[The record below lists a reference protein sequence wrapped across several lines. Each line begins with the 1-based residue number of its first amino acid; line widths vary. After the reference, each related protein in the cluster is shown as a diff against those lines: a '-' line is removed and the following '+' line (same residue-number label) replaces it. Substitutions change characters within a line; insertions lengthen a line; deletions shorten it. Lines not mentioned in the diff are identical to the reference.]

1 MILTIDVGN
10 TNVVLGCVEDGV
22 VVSRSRLATNTS
34 DLPNDYAMKMR
45 QSFAFDSIDYHE
57 FEGAILSSVVP
68 QVNRA
73 IRSAVRKLTGLECII
88 VGAGIKT
95 GVNVK
100 IDDPGTLAGDLI
112 TGTVGALSMYKPP
125 IIIVDMGTATTIV
138 AVDKAGAYIGGA
150 IVPGVNLSFEAL
162 SQGTSLLPNISIE
175 APRKCIATNTVD
187 SMKSGAVF
195 GTAAMIDGMIERM
208 EAELGQPAT
217 VIATGGLSGGIIPYC
232 KHEIKHE
239 PDLLLKGLAILYQ
252 KNAKPKNRTDNQKSS
267 DFRRIFRYSSSIM
280 SRISSSVSRMP
291 SRASWPTDS
300 MVFSTSSLSIPS
312 PPCRALPFS

>member
-138 AVDKAGAYIGGA
+138 AVDKDGAYIGGA

-195 GTAAMIDGMIERM
+195 GTAAMIDGMIDRM
-208 EAELGQPAT
+208 EEELGQSAT
-217 VIATGGLSGGIIPYC
+217 VVATGGLSGGIIPYC
-232 KHEIKHE
+232 KHKIKHE

-252 KNAKPKNRTDNQKSS
+252 KNAKPKKQNHR
-267 DFRRIFRYSSSIM
+267 
-280 SRISSSVSRMP
+280 
-291 SRASWPTDS
+291 
-300 MVFSTSSLSIPS
+300 
-312 PPCRALPFS
+312 

>member
-22 VVSRSRLATNTS
+22 VVSHSRLATNTS

-138 AVDKAGAYIGGA
+138 AVDKDGAYIGGA

-252 KNAKPKNRTDNQKSS
+252 KNAKPKKQHK
-267 DFRRIFRYSSSIM
+267 
-280 SRISSSVSRMP
+280 
-291 SRASWPTDS
+291 
-300 MVFSTSSLSIPS
+300 
-312 PPCRALPFS
+312 

>member
-138 AVDKAGAYIGGA
+138 TVDKDGAYIGGA

-195 GTAAMIDGMIERM
+195 GTAAMIDGMIDRM
-208 EAELGQPAT
+208 EEELGQSAT
-217 VIATGGLSGGIIPYC
+217 VVATGGLSGGIIPYC

-252 KNAKPKNRTDNQKSS
+252 KNAKPKKQNK
-267 DFRRIFRYSSSIM
+267 
-280 SRISSSVSRMP
+280 
-291 SRASWPTDS
+291 
-300 MVFSTSSLSIPS
+300 
-312 PPCRALPFS
+312 

>member
-22 VVSRSRLATNTS
+22 VISRSRLATNTS

-138 AVDKAGAYIGGA
+138 AVDKDGAYIGGA

-208 EAELGQPAT
+208 EAELGEKCT
-217 VIATGGLSGGIIPYC
+217 VVATGGLAPSIIPYC
-232 KHEIKHE
+232 RREIICDD
-239 PDLLLKGLAILYQ
+239 DLLLKGLWILYK
-252 KNAKPKNRTDNQKSS
+252 KNK
-267 DFRRIFRYSSSIM
+267 
-280 SRISSSVSRMP
+280 
-291 SRASWPTDS
+291 
-300 MVFSTSSLSIPS
+300 
-312 PPCRALPFS
+312 

>member
-10 TNVVLGCVEDGV
+10 TNVVLGCVENGAV
-22 VVSRSRLATNTS
+22 ISRSRLATNTS
-34 DLPNDYAMKMR
+34 DLPNDYALKMR
-45 QSFAFDSIDYHE
+45 QSFAFDGVDYMS
-57 FEGAILSSVVP
+57 FEGAIMSSVVP

-73 IRSAVRKLTGLECII
+73 IRSAVRKLTGLECMI

-112 TGTVGALSMYKPP
+112 TGAVGAVSLYEPP

-138 AVDKAGAYIGGA
+138 AIDSEGAYIGGA

-175 APRKCIATNTVD
+175 APKKCIATNTVD

-195 GTAAMIDGMIERM
+195 GTASMIDGMIDRM
-208 EAELGQPAT
+208 EEELGGGAT
-217 VIATGGLSGGIIPYC
+217 VVATGGIARFVLPMCRRKIEYDR
-232 KHEIKHE
+232 
-239 PDLLLKGLAILYQ
+239 DLLLKGLSILYE
-252 KNAKPKNRTDNQKSS
+252 NNRREK
-267 DFRRIFRYSSSIM
+267 
-280 SRISSSVSRMP
+280 
-291 SRASWPTDS
+291 
-300 MVFSTSSLSIPS
+300 
-312 PPCRALPFS
+312 

>member
-138 AVDKAGAYIGGA
+138 AVDKDGAYIGGA

-208 EAELGQPAT
+208 EEELGQSAT
-217 VIATGGLSGGIIPYC
+217 VVATGGLSGGIIPYC

-252 KNAKPKNRTDNQKSS
+252 KNAKPKKQNHR
-267 DFRRIFRYSSSIM
+267 
-280 SRISSSVSRMP
+280 
-291 SRASWPTDS
+291 
-300 MVFSTSSLSIPS
+300 
-312 PPCRALPFS
+312 

>member
-138 AVDKAGAYIGGA
+138 AVDKDGAYIGGA
-150 IVPGVNLSFEAL
+150 IIPGVNLSFEAL

-208 EAELGQPAT
+208 EAELSEKCT
-217 VIATGGLSGGIIPYC
+217 VVATGGLASSIIPYC
-232 KHEIKHE
+232 RREIICDD
-239 PDLLLKGLAILYQ
+239 DLLLKGLWILYK
-252 KNAKPKNRTDNQKSS
+252 KNK
-267 DFRRIFRYSSSIM
+267 
-280 SRISSSVSRMP
+280 
-291 SRASWPTDS
+291 
-300 MVFSTSSLSIPS
+300 
-312 PPCRALPFS
+312 

>member
-1 MILTIDVGN
+1 M
-10 TNVVLGCVEDGV
+10 
-22 VVSRSRLATNTS
+22 SSAAAALATNTS

-138 AVDKAGAYIGGA
+138 AVDKDGAYIGGA

-208 EAELGQPAT
+208 EAELGQPQRSSLPAACPAASSP
-217 VIATGGLSGGIIPYC
+217 IASTRSSMSRIFCSRALRYC
-232 KHEIKHE
+232 IRKT
-239 PDLLLKGLAILYQ
+239 Q
-252 KNAKPKNRTDNQKSS
+252 SRKNRTDNQKSS
-267 DFRRIFRYSSSIM
+267 DFRRIFHYSSSIM

-300 MVFSTSSLSIPS
+300 MVLSTSFLSIPS

>member
-138 AVDKAGAYIGGA
+138 AVDKDGAYIGGA

-195 GTAAMIDGMIERM
+195 GTAAMIDGMIDRM
-208 EAELGQPAT
+208 EEELGQSAT
-217 VIATGGLSGGIIPYC
+217 VVATGGLSGGIIPYC

-239 PDLLLKGLAILYQ
+239 PDLLIKGLAILYH
-252 KNAKPKNRTDNQKSS
+252 KNAKPKKQNK
-267 DFRRIFRYSSSIM
+267 
-280 SRISSSVSRMP
+280 
-291 SRASWPTDS
+291 
-300 MVFSTSSLSIPS
+300 
-312 PPCRALPFS
+312 

>member
-88 VGAGIKT
+88 VEAGIKT

-138 AVDKAGAYIGGA
+138 AVDKDGAYIGGA

-195 GTAAMIDGMIERM
+195 GTAAMVDGMIDRM
-208 EAELGQPAT
+208 EEELGQSAT
-217 VIATGGLSGGIIPYC
+217 VVATGGLSGGIIPYC

-252 KNAKPKNRTDNQKSS
+252 KNAKPKKQHK
-267 DFRRIFRYSSSIM
+267 
-280 SRISSSVSRMP
+280 
-291 SRASWPTDS
+291 
-300 MVFSTSSLSIPS
+300 
-312 PPCRALPFS
+312 

>member
-138 AVDKAGAYIGGA
+138 AVDKDGAYIGGA

-195 GTAAMIDGMIERM
+195 GTAAMVDGMIDRM
-208 EAELGQPAT
+208 EEELGQSAT
-217 VIATGGLSGGIIPYC
+217 VVATGGLSGGIIPYC

-252 KNAKPKNRTDNQKSS
+252 KNAKPKKQNHR
-267 DFRRIFRYSSSIM
+267 
-280 SRISSSVSRMP
+280 
-291 SRASWPTDS
+291 
-300 MVFSTSSLSIPS
+300 
-312 PPCRALPFS
+312 

>member
-57 FEGAILSSVVP
+57 FEGAILSSVVQ

-138 AVDKAGAYIGGA
+138 AVDKDGAYIGGA

-195 GTAAMIDGMIERM
+195 GTAAMVDGMIDRM
-208 EAELGQPAT
+208 EEELGQSAT
-217 VIATGGLSGGIIPYC
+217 VVATGGLSGGIIPYC

-252 KNAKPKNRTDNQKSS
+252 KNAKPKKQHK
-267 DFRRIFRYSSSIM
+267 
-280 SRISSSVSRMP
+280 
-291 SRASWPTDS
+291 
-300 MVFSTSSLSIPS
+300 
-312 PPCRALPFS
+312 

>member
-22 VVSRSRLATNTS
+22 VISRSRLATNTS

-138 AVDKAGAYIGGA
+138 AVDKDGAYIGGA

-195 GTAAMIDGMIERM
+195 GTAAMVDGMIDRM
-208 EAELGQPAT
+208 EEELGQSAT
-217 VIATGGLSGGIIPYC
+217 VVATGGLSGGIIPYC

-239 PDLLLKGLAILYQ
+239 PDLLLKGLAILYH
-252 KNAKPKNRTDNQKSS
+252 KNAKPKKQNK
-267 DFRRIFRYSSSIM
+267 
-280 SRISSSVSRMP
+280 
-291 SRASWPTDS
+291 
-300 MVFSTSSLSIPS
+300 
-312 PPCRALPFS
+312 

>member
-10 TNVVLGCVEDGV
+10 TNVVLGCVENGV
-22 VVSRSRLATNTS
+22 VVSHSRLATNTS

-138 AVDKAGAYIGGA
+138 AVDKDGAYIGGA

-208 EAELGQPAT
+208 EAELGEKCT
-217 VIATGGLSGGIIPYC
+217 VVATGGLASSIIPYC
-232 KHEIKHE
+232 RREIICDD
-239 PDLLLKGLAILYQ
+239 DLLLKGLWILYK
-252 KNAKPKNRTDNQKSS
+252 KNK
-267 DFRRIFRYSSSIM
+267 
-280 SRISSSVSRMP
+280 
-291 SRASWPTDS
+291 
-300 MVFSTSSLSIPS
+300 
-312 PPCRALPFS
+312 

>member
-112 TGTVGALSMYKPP
+112 TGTVGALSMYTPP
-125 IIIVDMGTATTIV
+125 IIIVDMGPATTIG
-138 AVDKAGAYIGGA
+138 AVDKDGAYIGGA

-195 GTAAMIDGMIERM
+195 GTAAMIDGMIDRM
-208 EAELGQPAT
+208 EEELGQSAT
-217 VIATGGLSGGIIPYC
+217 VVATGGLSGGIIPYC

-239 PDLLLKGLAILYQ
+239 PDLLIKGLAILYQ
-252 KNAKPKNRTDNQKSS
+252 KNAKPKKQHK
-267 DFRRIFRYSSSIM
+267 
-280 SRISSSVSRMP
+280 
-291 SRASWPTDS
+291 
-300 MVFSTSSLSIPS
+300 
-312 PPCRALPFS
+312 

>member
-112 TGTVGALSMYKPP
+112 TGHRRR
-125 IIIVDMGTATTIV
+125 IVDV
-138 AVDKAGAYIGGA
+138 
-150 IVPGVNLSFEAL
+150 
-162 SQGTSLLPNISIE
+162 
-175 APRKCIATNTVD
+175 
-187 SMKSGAVF
+187 
-195 GTAAMIDGMIERM
+195 
-208 EAELGQPAT
+208 
-217 VIATGGLSGGIIPYC
+217 
-232 KHEIKHE
+232 
-239 PDLLLKGLAILYQ
+239 
-252 KNAKPKNRTDNQKSS
+252 
-267 DFRRIFRYSSSIM
+267 
-280 SRISSSVSRMP
+280 
-291 SRASWPTDS
+291 
-300 MVFSTSSLSIPS
+300 
-312 PPCRALPFS
+312 

>member
-22 VVSRSRLATNTS
+22 VVSRSRLATNKS
-34 DLPNDYAMKMR
+34 DLPNDYTMKMR

-138 AVDKAGAYIGGA
+138 AVDKDGAYIGGA

-252 KNAKPKNRTDNQKSS
+252 KNAKPKKQNR
-267 DFRRIFRYSSSIM
+267 
-280 SRISSSVSRMP
+280 
-291 SRASWPTDS
+291 
-300 MVFSTSSLSIPS
+300 
-312 PPCRALPFS
+312 

>member
-138 AVDKAGAYIGGA
+138 AVDKDGAYIGGA
-150 IVPGVNLSFEAL
+150 IVPGVNLSLEAL

-252 KNAKPKNRTDNQKSS
+252 KNAKPKKQNHR
-267 DFRRIFRYSSSIM
+267 
-280 SRISSSVSRMP
+280 
-291 SRASWPTDS
+291 
-300 MVFSTSSLSIPS
+300 
-312 PPCRALPFS
+312 